1 MLHFFLYIIRCMHI
15 ITTTRFNCETWQ
27 QNKSWRK
34 TNNWSGCVYGT
45 PKRVSASHNAD
56 VPMFVLEMRNDK
68 NKIRGVGLVRN
79 APVLNQYHHIYK
91 DRNYNRFTYKSEY
104 RVSRSKMTSDE
115 KQIIR
120 VLDKV
125 LFKGSRHLKRGQGI
139 IALPTHITNTN
150 YVDLRMFFRT
160 MFKKRFGNVTEEKDQ
175 ENK

>member
-1 MLHFFLYIIRCMHI
+1 
-15 ITTTRFNCETWQ
+15 
-27 QNKSWRK
+27 
-34 TNNWSGCVYGT
+34 
-45 PKRVSASHNAD
+45 
-56 VPMFVLEMRNDK
+56 
-68 NKIRGVGLVRN
+68 
-79 APVLNQYHHIYK
+79 LNQYHHIYK

-104 RVSRSKMTSDE
+104 RVSRSKMTNDE

-139 IALPTHITNTN
+139 IALPTHITNTT
-150 YVDLRMFFRT
+150 YVDLLMFFRT